1 MTDIESRLRDLMRD
15 ATLAPPRPI
24 AYATVRSLDVGAC
37 CDQHLRDG
45 NGGSGHCFR
54 DCGRISAPQTTAPD
68 IATPADAS
76 ITTASATADWPDTRS
91 SVSYP
96 ESGVTLEPLKSVPT
110 GLSEESSALKVA
122 LAPSAEAT
130 VGSVDGQLLGF
141 TNRYANGHPSPGT
154 PAWVFRWALKDGVNT
169 AIIGKHDP
177 AGEIR
182 PALRKSC
189 TYVSVVDA
197 INTRVLES
205 FASCPSRLEAD
216 SISSGKS

>member
-1 MTDIESRLRDLMRD
+1 MRPLRHRVPSRTQRL
-15 ATLAPPRPI
+15 
-24 AYATVRSLDVGAC
+24 RSLDVGGAAAINISVT
-37 CDQHLRDG
+37 G
-45 NGGSGHCFR
+45 TGAVVTAFAIVVG
-54 DCGRISAPQTTAPD
+54 ISAPQTTAPD

-96 ESGVTLEPLKSVPT
+96 PESGVTLDTSEVCADWAFRGKQRTQGRSSTQRGSHCWLPWMDSCWASQT
-110 GLSEESSALKVA
+110 GMPMATLLRVLLPGCSDGRSRMESIR
-122 LAPSAEAT
+122 P
-130 VGSVDGQLLGF
+130 LLG
-141 TNRYANGHPSPGT
+141 S
-154 PAWVFRWALKDGVNT
+154 
-169 AIIGKHDP
+169 IDP

-205 FASCPSRLEAD
+205 FTYCPSRLEAD